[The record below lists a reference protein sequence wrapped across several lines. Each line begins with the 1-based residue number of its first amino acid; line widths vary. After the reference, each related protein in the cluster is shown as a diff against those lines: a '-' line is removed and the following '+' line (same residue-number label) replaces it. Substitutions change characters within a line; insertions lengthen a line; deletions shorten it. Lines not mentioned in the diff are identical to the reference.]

1 MAGSPVPTNWSSI
14 GSPSVQRSQSVSL
27 IKYYFALCRVLGQ
40 VSCEVTQPKPN
51 RPTEGQLFIN
61 LELSPMASPAFEA
74 GRLVLINVIT
84 IRCHLNY
91 WTLIWD
97 ITSNLIL
104 TFPIHPSLNSWTPF
118 WSSYKL
124 VNGEITKNYDMWTA
138 ELTYPYTHKKEII
151 LLWKDSHCI
160 SLRKHPFLLALCHW
174 QRFAWKFHT
183 DDANQCLHNKSG
195 SHGVSNKNLSD
206 FMCLL
211 VDFGKV
217 LCSSAKELQQNSN
230 TSSGEDLLYK
240 YWLFC

>member
-1 MAGSPVPTNWSSI
+1 MVGIPIPTNWSSI

-74 GRLVLINVIT
+74 ARLVLINVIT
-84 IRCHLNY
+84 IRCQLNY

-124 VNGEITKNYDMWTA
+124 VNSEITKNYDMWTA

-151 LLWKDSHCI
+151 LLPKDSHCI
-160 SLRKHPFLLALCHW
+160 SLRKHPFLLALRHW
-174 QRFAWKFHT
+174 QRFARRNVCDSEAEIPYWWR
-183 DDANQCLHNKSG
+183 KSM
-195 SHGVSNKNLSD
+195 
-206 FMCLL
+206 F
-211 VDFGKV
+211 
-217 LCSSAKELQQNSN
+217 
-230 TSSGEDLLYK
+230 T
-240 YWLFC
+240 